1 MNAYEQAEDKSTFF
15 NAFFDKLAGGNSLR
29 LSILEG
35 KSEEEIRKAWSDELE
50 AFKKMRNAYLIYE

>member
-1 MNAYEQAEDKSTFF
+1 
-15 NAFFDKLAGGNSLR
+15 LR
-29 LSILEG
+29 LSIIEG